1 MDDAPKGVWAS
12 VRVGRVGRSV
22 VVRRRTVARREAC
35 VRVGVRACVRVRGWW
50 CRLSWFD

>member
-1 MDDAPKGVWAS
+1 MDAAKGCLGVS
-12 VRVGRVGRSV
+12 VRRSSVGGGAT
-22 VVRRRTVARREAC
+22 TVARREAC